1 LADQFDVLGI
11 GNAIVDVLTQA
22 DDNFLTS
29 RGITKGAM
37 NLIDA
42 DQADQLYAAMGP
54 GVEQSGGSAGNTIAG
69 IASLG
74 GKSAYIGKVR
84 NDQLGNVFRHD
95 MQSLG
100 VTFDTAASTSGP
112 STARCLILVTPDA
125 QRTLNT
131 YLGACVLL
139 GTADVDEKQI
149 GAAQITF
156 LEGYLFDPPEA
167 KAAFRKAAAAAH
179 AAGRKVAL
187 TLSDSFCVERHR
199 ADFLDLIKTGV
210 DVLFA
215 NEAEITSMFETNDFD
230 KAVASVRPHVD
241 IAAVTRSEKGS
252 VIVSGDRTATVP
264 AEKVNVVD
272 TTGAGDLYASGFL
285 YGITHGKDIAEAAR
299 IGHICAGEIISHFG
313 ARPETSLKALAKL

>member
-1 LADQFDVLGI
+1 MADQFDVLGI

-22 DDNFLTS
+22 DDDFLTS

-42 DQADQLYAAMGP
+42 DQADKLYAAMGP
-54 GVEQSGGSAGNTIAG
+54 GIEQSGGSAGNTIAG

-74 GKSAYIGKVR
+74 GKAAYIGKVR
-84 NDQLGNVFRHD
+84 DDQLGNVFRHD
-95 MQSLG
+95 LRSLG
-100 VTFDTAASTSGP
+100 VTFDTPPSTSGP

-131 YLGACVLL
+131 FLGACVQL
-139 GTADVDEKQI
+139 GPADVDEKHLA
-149 GAAQITF
+149 AAQITF

-179 AAGRKVAL
+179 AAGNKVAL

-215 NEAEITSMFETNDFD
+215 NEGEITSMFETNDFD
-230 KAVASVRPHVD
+230 KAIASVRPFVD

-252 VIVSGDRTATVP
+252 VIVKGDRTATVP
-264 AEKVNVVD
+264 AEKVNVID

-299 IGHICAGEIISHFG
+299 LGHICAGEIISHFG
-313 ARPETSLKALAKL
+313 ARPETSLKELARL